1 MFDFST
7 RLNRKNSD
15 SIKWSRYRNTDV
27 LPFWVADMDFATP
40 KFVLDAIRHRLEHP
54 ILGYS
59 DIPPELTQA
68 FIQWA
73 LRHFNWSIQEE
84 WVLWLPSV
92 VGGLNVA
99 VRAVGKEDD
108 HCVIPIP
115 IYPPFLTIPEL
126 NQRIPTLSNL
136 ILENNRW
143 VMDLNDIEKKTEQAS
158 TLLISN
164 PQNPTGRAYSKT
176 ELQELGNLCVRNN
189 TVIVSDEI
197 HWGIILNP
205 ATPHTPIATISE
217 AISQQTITLISHT
230 KTYNIPGEPCAVA
243 VISNPELRESF
254 RTWGTRM
261 LPICSPLA
269 LAGATASFC
278 DTSSYLVELNQYLR
292 DNRDLLVTAVNDS
305 ERLHVTTPEATYL
318 AWIDVR
324 NLSLADPITHFEQ
337 HGLGL
342 YDGSEFGV
350 PGFVRF
356 NFAVPRLLLSEG
368 IERLLIA

>member
-40 KFVLDAIRHRLEHP
+40 KFILDAIRHRLEHP

-59 DIPPELTQA
+59 DIPPDLTQA

-73 LRHFNWSIQEE
+73 QRHFNWSIQEE

-126 NQRIPTLSNL
+126 NQRIPILSNV
-136 ILENNRW
+136 ILENNRC

-217 AISQQTITLISHT
+217 AISQQTITL
-230 KTYNIPGEPCAVA
+230 GRCV
-243 VISNPELRESF
+243 
-254 RTWGTRM
+254 
-261 LPICSPLA
+261 
-269 LAGATASFC
+269 
-278 DTSSYLVELNQYLR
+278 
-292 DNRDLLVTAVNDS
+292 
-305 ERLHVTTPEATYL
+305 
-318 AWIDVR
+318 
-324 NLSLADPITHFEQ
+324 
-337 HGLGL
+337 
-342 YDGSEFGV
+342 
-350 PGFVRF
+350 
-356 NFAVPRLLLSEG
+356 
-368 IERLLIA
+368 

>member
-7 RLNRKNSD
+7 CLNRKNSD
-15 SIKWSRYRNTDV
+15 SIKWSRYRDTDV

-40 KFVLDAIRHRLEHP
+40 KFIRDAIRDRLEHP
-54 ILGYS
+54 VLGYS
-59 DIPPELTQA
+59 DIPPELKQG

-73 LRHFNWSIQEE
+73 QRHFNWSIQEE

-99 VRAVGKEDD
+99 VRTVGKEDD
-108 HCVIPIP
+108 QCVIPIP

-126 NQRIPTLSNL
+126 NHRHPMLSNL
-136 ILENNRW
+136 TLENDRW

-197 HWGIILNP
+197 HWGIVLDP
-205 ATPHTPIATISE
+205 ASSHTPIATISE

-230 KTYNIPGEPCAVA
+230 KTYNIPGEPCALA
-243 VISNPELRESF
+243 VISNQEIRERF
-254 RTWGTRM
+254 RAWSTRM

-269 LAGATASFC
+269 LAGATAAFC

-305 ERLHVTTPEATYL
+305 GTLEVTRPEATYL

-324 NLSLADPITHFEQ
+324 NLSLADPIMHFEQ

-342 YDGSEFGV
+342 SDGAEFGV
-350 PGFVRF
+350 PGYVRF
-356 NFAVPRLLLSEG
+356 NFAVPRQLLSEG
-368 IERLLIA
+368 IERLVMV